1 MILISPLSSRYDM
14 SSKMFGFP
22 IQKLFFRKNTFTTI
36 DTVKYFSQSALII
49 HGNTDE
55 VIPFEQ

>member
-14 SSKMFGFP
+14 SSEMFGFP
-22 IQKLFFRKNTFTTI
+22 IQKLFFRKNTFTTK
-36 DTVKYFSQSALII
+36 DTVKYFSQPALII
-49 HGNTDE
+49 HGNIDK